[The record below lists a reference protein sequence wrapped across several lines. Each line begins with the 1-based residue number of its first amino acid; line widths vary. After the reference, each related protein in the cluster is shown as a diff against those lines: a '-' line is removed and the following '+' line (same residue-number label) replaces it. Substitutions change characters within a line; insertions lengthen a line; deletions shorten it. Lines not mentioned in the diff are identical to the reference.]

1 MRNEALAIGW
11 MVARLGN
18 STIRFFGSSNF
29 KSLGTSDS
37 RISVSATP
45 VSARVWML
53 DVVALAFVCGVVIKT
68 CLFELNLIERF
79 TALVFATINPN
90 PHEWP
95 PATSVGDVA
104 AIIC

>member
-18 STIRFFGSSNF
+18 STIRFFGSS
-29 KSLGTSDS
+29 DS
-37 RISVSATP
+37 RINGSVAP

-53 DVVALAFVCGVVIKT
+53 DVVALACVCGVVIKT

-79 TALVFATINPN
+79 TALVFATITPN
-90 PHEWP
+90 PHGWP